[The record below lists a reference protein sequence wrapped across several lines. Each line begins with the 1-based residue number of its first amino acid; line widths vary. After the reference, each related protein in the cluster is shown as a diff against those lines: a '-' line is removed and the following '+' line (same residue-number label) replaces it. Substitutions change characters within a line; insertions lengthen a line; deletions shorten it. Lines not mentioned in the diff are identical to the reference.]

1 MQNGR
6 FAQTHR
12 LCVIDIRLVRY
23 GNMKSI
29 IVGTAGHI
37 DHGKTALV
45 KALTGIDA
53 DRLKEE
59 KQRGIT
65 IDIGFAHL
73 ELPDPKGTGIR
84 LGFVDVPGHERF
96 VRNMLAGI
104 GGIDIVLLVV
114 AADES
119 IMPQT
124 REHFDICRLLSVR
137 RGITVLTKSDLVDR
151 ETLDVVRL
159 EVEEYL
165 RGSFL
170 EFPKAPIIPVS
181 SFTGAG
187 LDDLKQSLLQATKDI
202 PVKDSSQ
209 HARLPI
215 DRVFIIKGFGTVV
228 TGTLITGSI
237 VKEEELELF
246 PGGKRV
252 RVRGVQVH
260 NAKVERAD
268 AGQRTAL
275 NLAGIDAKDLAR
287 GMTLAPA
294 GLFHATQ
301 SINVMLSL
309 LPSARPLATHSR
321 VHFYAHASEIVAE
334 VILYSGKQL
343 ASGSSAYAQLRLA
356 DPTLLFP
363 EDRFIIRQLSP
374 VITIGGGIVL
384 NTAVAPKRR
393 KTSPEER
400 TAFFDILQNGSN
412 AEILMARIRRRRRN
426 GINLAGIIAE
436 TGWRKEQT
444 ESALGQLN
452 SRVIRF
458 GDVLILE
465 SEAHQLK
472 SEMLN
477 IIKSY
482 HEANPLFPGMARGE
496 LHEKL
501 GLVPAIFNGVLGM
514 LVKEKMIDT
523 PGDLVKSAGR
533 NIVMKDEESEAKTQ
547 IEQAFAHT
555 GLRVPL
561 LKDVLAGLKVDKVR
575 AQKILYL
582 LLREKTL
589 IKVDDDIVFHRRA
602 IDELRRR
609 LAEYKISSSRI
620 TISQFKELA
629 GVTRRYAMAL
639 LEYLDHE
646 RVTHRAGDERI
657 IL

>member
-1 MQNGR
+1 
-6 FAQTHR
+6 
-12 LCVIDIRLVRY
+12 
-23 GNMKSI
+23 MKSI

-73 ELPDPKGTGIR
+73 ELPDPKGIGIR
-84 LGFVDVPGHERF
+84 FGFVDVPGHERF

-119 IMPQT
+119 VMPQT

-137 RGITVLTKSDLVDR
+137 RGITVLTKLDRVDS

-165 RGSFL
+165 HGSFL
-170 EFPKAPIIPVS
+170 EFPQAPIIPVS

-187 LDDLKQSLLQATKDI
+187 LDDLKRSLIQITQDI
-202 PVKDSSQ
+202 PSKDSSQ

-237 VKEEELELF
+237 TKEEELEVF
-246 PGGKRV
+246 PSGKRV
-252 RVRGVQVH
+252 RVRGVQMH
-260 NAKVERAD
+260 NAKVERSD

-287 GMTLAPA
+287 GMMLAPP
-294 GLFHATQ
+294 GLFHTTQ
-301 SINVMLSL
+301 SIDVMLTL
-309 LPSARPLATHSR
+309 LPSARPLATRSC
-321 VHFYAHASEIVAE
+321 VHLYAHASEIVAE
-334 VILYSGKQL
+334 VILYSGKHM
-343 ASGSSAYAQLRLA
+343 APGSSTYAQLRLA
-356 DPTLLFP
+356 DPSLLLP
-363 EDRFIIRQLSP
+363 GDRFIIRQLSP
-374 VITIGGGIVL
+374 VITIGGGTIL
-384 NTAVAPKRR
+384 NSVVAPKRR
-393 KTSPEER
+393 KIPSEEL
-400 TAFFDILQNGSN
+400 TAFLDALHNGSN
-412 AEILMARIRRRRRN
+412 SEILMARIRRRKRE
-426 GINLAGIIAE
+426 GITLSRIIAE
-436 TGWRKEQT
+436 TGWRMEQA
-444 ESALGQLN
+444 ESTLAQSGN
-452 SRVIRF
+452 AVSRF

-465 SEAHQLK
+465 SVVEQLK
-472 SEMLN
+472 YEILDIVN
-477 IIKSY
+477 AY

-501 GLVPAIFNGVLGM
+501 GLAPAVFSGIIGILIR
-514 LVKEKMIDT
+514 EKKIDT
-523 PGDLVKSAGR
+523 SGELVRLAGHA
-533 NIVMKDEESEAKTQ
+533 IVMKDEETEAKML

-561 LKDVLAGLKVDKVR
+561 LKDVLAGLKIDKIR
-575 AQKILYL
+575 AQKILHI
-582 LLREKTL
+582 LLRDKVL
-589 IKVDDDIVFHRRA
+589 IKVDDDIVFHRSA
-602 IDELRRR
+602 VDDLRRR
-609 LAEYKISSSRI
+609 LAEYKMRSTRF
-620 TISQFKELA
+620 TIAQFKELA

-646 RVTHRAGDERI
+646 QVTYRDGADRI